1 MTLSRLCD
9 GISTYGR
16 TSRPVRRT
24 PLGTECMNENKLG
37 HRRSF
42 LQRMT
47 DLQQMTVSANSGKF
61 PITYVCMPGSPY
73 TGSTLLGF
81 LLNNHPECASIG
93 AATGLTA
100 KVDLATYVC
109 SCGAR
114 FKDCEFW
121 NQIAARTVELSH
133 PVTVFKKDFWNTHP
147 RISRH
152 RWLNGLLIR
161 SLGSSSL
168 NAARDMVIGGLGPV
182 QRTMSEATLSTASLA
197 RAVLEATG
205 KTVFVDTARD
215 HQRPKY
221 LMRSPVDDLKVI
233 HLIRDPRGN
242 TASIMKHTGVEAS
255 KAARQWR
262 HYNLEADRVKKL
274 FLDSWMLLHYEELCA
289 DPQDTLDRIARFI
302 GIGPTPVSLKV
313 QNDRHHIIGN
323 SMRLRDLGEI
333 REDQTWREMLNEN
346 DLRDIARITG
356 AASHR
361 FGYDWP

>member
-1 MTLSRLCD
+1 MS
-9 GISTYGR
+9 
-16 TSRPVRRT
+16 
-24 PLGTECMNENKLG
+24 E
-37 HRRSF
+37 
-42 LQRMT
+42 
-47 DLQQMTVSANSGKF
+47 SAELEAFRYS
-61 PITYVCMPGSPY
+61 YVCMPGSPY

-109 SCGAR
+109 SCGVR
-114 FKDCEFW
+114 FRDCEFW

-161 SLGSSSL
+161 SLGNTTL
-168 NAARDMVIGGLGPV
+168 NAARDAAIGRLGPV
-182 QRTMSEATLSTASLA
+182 RRMMSEATLSTASLA
-197 RAVLEATG
+197 RAVLEAAG

-221 LMRSPVDDLKVI
+221 LMRSSMDDLKVI

-242 TASIMKHTGVEAS
+242 SASIMKHTGVGVS

-262 HYNLEADRVKKL
+262 HYNLEADRVRTLLAPK
-274 FLDSWMLLHYEELCA
+274 SWMLLHYEELCA
-289 DPQDTLDRIARFI
+289 DPQATLDRISRFI
-302 GIGPTPVSLKV
+302 GIDPTPVPVNLKSV
-313 QNDRHHIIGN
+313 RHHFIGN
-323 SMRLRDLGEI
+323 SMRLGDLSEI
-333 REDQTWREMLNEN
+333 REDQTWREVLNNN
-346 DLRDIARITG
+346 DLREIARVAG
-356 AASHR
+356 SASHK